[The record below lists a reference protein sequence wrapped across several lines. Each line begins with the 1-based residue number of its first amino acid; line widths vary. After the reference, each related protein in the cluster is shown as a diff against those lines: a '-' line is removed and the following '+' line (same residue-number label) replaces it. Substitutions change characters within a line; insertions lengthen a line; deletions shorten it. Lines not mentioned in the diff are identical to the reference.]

1 MDQNSDLILVLVT
14 APDQDSA
21 ELLAKTLVEKK
32 LAACVN
38 LYPGLK
44 SIYRWDGDVHE
55 DKEMLLMIKTQAT
68 LFEDQLIP
76 LVQEL
81 HPYDTP
87 EIIALPIVAGEKN
100 YLDWIQSETEIK

>member
-1 MDQNSDLILVLVT
+1 MKGNGDFILVLVT

-32 LAACVN
+32 IAACVN
-38 LYPGLK
+38 LFSGMR
-44 SIYRWDGDVHE
+44 SIYRWEGEVQE
-55 DKEMLLMIKTQAT
+55 EQEVLLMIKTQKR
-68 LFEDQLIP
+68 LIENQLIP

-81 HPYDTP
+81 HPYDVP

-100 YLDWIQSETEIK
+100 YLDWILSETLN

>member
-1 MDQNSDLILVLVT
+1 M
-14 APDQDSA
+14 
-21 ELLAKTLVEKK
+21 
-32 LAACVN
+32 AACVN

-44 SIYRWDGDVHE
+44 SIYRWNGEVQE
-55 DKEMLLMIKTQAT
+55 DKEILLMIKTQAA

-76 LVQEL
+76 LIQEL

-87 EIIALPIVAGEKN
+87 EIIALPIIAGEKN

>member
-1 MDQNSDLILVLVT
+1 MNHSTDLILVLVT

-21 ELLAKTLVEKK
+21 ELLAKTLGERKR
-32 LAACVN
+32 AACVN

-44 SIYRWDGDVHE
+44 SIYRWNGEVQE
-55 DKEMLLMIKTQAT
+55 DKEILLMIKTQAA

-76 LVQEL
+76 LIQEL

-87 EIIALPIVAGEKN
+87 EIIALPIIAGEKN